1 MRKLLIAAVALTAP
15 LMTIACSP
23 SPPPPQTVI
32 VDPPPQRATVAPGQA
47 VVVPPGSTVRTC
59 PAGYTTC

>member
-1 MRKLLIAAVALTAP
+1 MRKLMLMAAMLAAP
-15 LMTIACSP
+15 LMIAACSP
-23 SPPPPQTVI
+23 SPQPQTVI

-59 PAGYTTC
+59 PPGYSTC